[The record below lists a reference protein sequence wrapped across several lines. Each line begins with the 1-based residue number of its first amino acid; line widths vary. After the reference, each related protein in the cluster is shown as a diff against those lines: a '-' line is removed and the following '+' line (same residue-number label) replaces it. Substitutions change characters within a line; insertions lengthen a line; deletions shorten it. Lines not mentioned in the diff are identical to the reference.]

1 MMQRTVGRRML
12 IAALSVLAAG
22 CASLNSPS
30 STTAPETNSPASSSS
45 ARSFSESVDLAG
57 RLSVRYQGNQKEE
70 ALHGSFTWAQT
81 AAQTTVTILSP
92 LGQTV
97 AVIDVTPEGATLRQ
111 ANQPVRSAPDVDALT
126 AETLGWPLPVS
137 GLRQW
142 LQGFGIDASGKR
154 FIANPQASD
163 FTTHDGWRIRYANWQ
178 DEASPQSRPRRIDLA
193 RNTAQAGDVSIRI
206 VIDTWQKH

>member
-1 MMQRTVGRRML
+1 MMQRTVGRRIL
-12 IAALSVLAAG
+12 IAALSVLVAG

-30 STTAPETNSPASSSS
+30 SAPSMETNPTASSPV
-45 ARSFSESVDLAG
+45 ARSFSDNVDLAG
-57 RLSVRYQGNQKEE
+57 RLSVRYQGSQKEE

-154 FIANPQASD
+154 FIADPRASD
-163 FTTHDGWRIRYANWQ
+163 FTTRDGWRIRYANWQ
-178 DEASPQSRPRRIDLA
+178 DEASPESRPRRIDLA

-206 VIDTWQKH
+206 VIDTWQEH